1 MPRRSD
7 KLCTDNRKSR
17 LGQTDLTARQRP
29 ASITA
34 LAVLQ
39 GLLGTLCL
47 LGVFALT
54 VAGFRL
60 PEVVPHVRLFPVKLF
75 AVVIVLFVLAGIEF
89 VLACGLWRG
98 LGWAWK
104 VSLVLAVVGIAFFV
118 FSLFL
123 RPGFGEI
130 ASLIIDL
137 LVLYYLMQPRVQAY
151 FRQDAA
157 AQG

>member
-1 MPRRSD
+1 M
-7 KLCTDNRKSR
+7 
-17 LGQTDLTARQRP
+17 TARQRP
-29 ASITA
+29 ASVTI

-39 GLLGTLCL
+39 GLLGALCL

-60 PEVVPHVRLFPVKLF
+60 AEVVPHVRFFPVKLF
-75 AVVIVLFVLAGIEF
+75 VVVIALFVLAGIEF
-89 VLACGLWRG
+89 VVAYGSWNG

-104 VSLVLAVVGIAFFV
+104 ISLVLAVVGIVFFV

-157 AQG
+157 APHDFVSSR

>member
-1 MPRRSD
+1 M
-7 KLCTDNRKSR
+7 T
-17 LGQTDLTARQRP
+17 TRQRP
-29 ASITA
+29 ASITV

-60 PEVVPHVRLFPVKLF
+60 PEVVPHVRFFPVKLF
-75 AVVIVLFVLAGIEF
+75 VVVIVLFVLAGIEF
-89 VLACGLWRG
+89 VLTCGLWKG
-98 LGWAWK
+98 LRWAWK
-104 VSLVLAVVGIAFFV
+104 LSLALAVVGIVFFV

-123 RPGFGEI
+123 RRGFGEV

-137 LVLYYLMQPRVQAY
+137 LVLYYLIQPRVQAY
-151 FRQDAA
+151 FRQDVAPLP
-157 AQG
+157 